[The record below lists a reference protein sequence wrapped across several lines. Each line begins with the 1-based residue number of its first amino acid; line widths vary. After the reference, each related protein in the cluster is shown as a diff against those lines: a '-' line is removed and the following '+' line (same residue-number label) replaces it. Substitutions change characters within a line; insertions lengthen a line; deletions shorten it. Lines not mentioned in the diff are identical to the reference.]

1 MGKIE
6 VKGFREFEDS
16 LLELAQ
22 EFGTTK
28 ARRSLLPGLKS
39 AMEPVKAAIRARVPV
54 DTGKLQLKIRNGAKV
69 ATGKDKKKKYLTRD
83 TIAFGFVDV
92 GVGYRDAKGEYRPA
106 AEAIEFGTAEVPAR
120 PFIRNSF
127 QSMASSALDRLASLM
142 SAHMDLWAAKQ
153 RAKVRK

>member
-1 MGKIE
+1 
-6 VKGFREFEDS
+6 
-16 LLELAQ
+16 
-22 EFGTTK
+22 
-28 ARRSLLPGLKS
+28 
-39 AMEPVKAAIRARVPV
+39 MEPVKAAMKGRVPV

-69 ATGKDKKKKYLTRD
+69 ATGKDKKKKYLNRD

-106 AEAIEFGTAEVPAR
+106 AEAIEFGTAEQPAK
-120 PFIRNSF
+120 PFIRSTF
-127 QSMASSALDRLASLM
+127 QSMATSALDRLASLM

>member
-28 ARRSLLPGLKS
+28 ARRSLLPALKS
-39 AMEPVKAAIRARVPV
+39 AMEPVKAAMKGRVPV

-69 ATGKDKKKKYLTRD
+69 ATGKDKKKKYLNRD
-83 TIAFGFVDV
+83 TVAFGFVDV
-92 GVGYRDAKGEYRPA
+92 GVGYRDEKGQYRPA
-106 AEAIEFGTAEVPAR
+106 AEAIEFGTAEQPAK
-120 PFIRNSF
+120 PFIRSTF
-127 QSMASSALDRLASLM
+127 QSMATSALDRLASLM

>member
-6 VKGFREFEDS
+6 VKGFKEFENS
-16 LLELAQ
+16 LLLLAE

-28 ARRSLLPGLKS
+28 ARRSLLPALKS
-39 AMEPVKAAIRARVPV
+39 SMEPVKAAVKSRAPV

-69 ATGKDKKKKYLTRD
+69 ATRKDKAKKYLNRD
-83 TIAFGFVDV
+83 TIAYGFVDV
-92 GVGYRDAKGEYRPA
+92 GVGYRDEKGEYRPA
-106 AEAIEFGTAEVPAR
+106 AEAIEFGTAEQSAR

-127 QSMASSALDRLASLM
+127 QSMASSALDRLGSLM

>member
-28 ARRSLLPGLKS
+28 ARRSLLPALKS
-39 AMEPVKAAIRARVPV
+39 AMEPVKAAMKGRVPV

-69 ATGKDKKKKYLTRD
+69 ATGKDKKKKYLNRD
-83 TIAFGFVDV
+83 TIAFGFVDI
-92 GVGYRDAKGEYRPA
+92 GVGYRDEKGQYRPA
-106 AEAIEFGTAEVPAR
+106 AEAIEFGTAEQPAK
-120 PFIRNSF
+120 PFIRSTF
-127 QSMASSALDRLASLM
+127 QSMATSALDRLASLM